1 MSFTNSTFTFIN
13 CKNPDQRF
21 SISKDDIRQME
32 LKINI
37 AYRRSGNWEHIA
49 NHLYNFYTK
58 QGMIGQPKSNRN
70 VYPDEFTKLIELKN
84 KSYAEVH
91 DESQQTSHVIR
102 ECVDASKIVL
112 PKATDIGEREAW
124 DSYTANMVTNVD
136 DKITNPFKT
145 DEYSDSL
152 AFRMMKKLDVQDDE
166 YVSSAQLHMQDRFRK
181 DVLSESESE
190 SDFEPSEGIYQD
202 VKDRLTGKKKPKKA
216 KKKKKKSSG
225 KSIVGE
231 VADLIFRS

>member
-1 MSFTNSTFTFIN
+1 
-13 CKNPDQRF
+13 
-21 SISKDDIRQME
+21 ME

-70 VYPDEFTKLIELKN
+70 VYPDEFNKLIDLKN
-84 KSYAEVH
+84 KSYQEVH

-112 PKATDIGEREAW
+112 PKAIGTGKREAW

-152 AFRMMKKLDVQDDE
+152 ALRMMKKLDVQDDE

-181 DVLSESESE
+181 DIMSESESE
-190 SDFEPSEGIYQD
+190 SEFEPSESFVDDLANIFA
-202 VKDRLTGKKKPKKA
+202 T
-216 KKKKKKSSG
+216 KKKKS
-225 KSIVGE
+225 KKKK
-231 VADLIFRS
+231 RKR

>member
-21 SISKDDIRQME
+21 SISKDAIRQME

-70 VYPDEFTKLIELKN
+70 VYPDEFNKLIDLKN
-84 KSYAEVH
+84 KSYQEVH

-112 PKATDIGEREAW
+112 PKAIGTGKREAW

-152 AFRMMKKLDVQDDE
+152 ALRMMKKLDVQDDE

-181 DVLSESESE
+181 DIMSESESE
-190 SDFEPSEGIYQD
+190 SEFEPSESFVDDLANIFA
-202 VKDRLTGKKKPKKA
+202 T
-216 KKKKKKSSG
+216 KKKKS
-225 KSIVGE
+225 KKKK
-231 VADLIFRS
+231 RKR

>member
-37 AYRRSGNWEHIA
+37 AYRRSGNWEHIS

-70 VYPDEFTKLIELKN
+70 VYPDEFNKLIELKN
-84 KSYAEVH
+84 KSYQEVH
-91 DESQQTSHVIR
+91 NESQQTSHVIR

-112 PKATDIGEREAW
+112 PKATGTGKREAW

-152 AFRMMKKLDVQDDE
+152 ALRMMKKLDVKDDE
-166 YVSSAQLHMQDRFRK
+166 YVSSAHLHMQDRFRK
-181 DVLSESESE
+181 DIQESESESE
-190 SDFEPSEGIYQD
+190 FEPSESFVEEVANIFS
-202 VKDRLTGKKKPKKA
+202 
-216 KKKKKKSSG
+216 KKKKS
-225 KSIVGE
+225 KKKK
-231 VADLIFRS
+231 RKR

>member
-21 SISKDDIRQME
+21 SISKDAIRQME

-70 VYPDEFTKLIELKN
+70 VYPDEFNKLIDLKN
-84 KSYAEVH
+84 KSYQEVH
-91 DESQQTSHVIR
+91 NESQQTSHVIR

-112 PKATDIGEREAW
+112 PKATGTGKREAW

-152 AFRMMKKLDVQDDE
+152 ALRMMKKLDVQDDE

-181 DVLSESESE
+181 DIMSESESE
-190 SDFEPSEGIYQD
+190 SEFEPSESFVED
-202 VKDRLTGKKKPKKA
+202 ATKKKNRK
-216 KKKKKKSSG
+216 
-225 KSIVGE
+225 
-231 VADLIFRS
+231 R

>member
-37 AYRRSGNWEHIA
+37 AYRRTGNWEHIA

-58 QGMIGQPKSNRN
+58 QGTIGQPKSNRN
-70 VYPDEFTKLIELKN
+70 VYPDEFNKLIELKN

-91 DESQQTSHVIR
+91 DASQQTSHVIR

-112 PKATDIGEREAW
+112 PKATGKREAW

-152 AFRMMKKLDVQDDE
+152 ALRMMKKLDVKDDE
-166 YVSSAQLHMQDRFRK
+166 YVSSAHLHMQDRFRK
-181 DVLSESESE
+181 DIQESESE
-190 SDFEPSEGIYQD
+190 FEPSETFVED
-202 VKDRLTGKKKPKKA
+202 VAKIFSGTTT
-216 KKKKKKSSG
+216 KKKKKKR
-225 KSIVGE
+225 K
-231 VADLIFRS
+231 R